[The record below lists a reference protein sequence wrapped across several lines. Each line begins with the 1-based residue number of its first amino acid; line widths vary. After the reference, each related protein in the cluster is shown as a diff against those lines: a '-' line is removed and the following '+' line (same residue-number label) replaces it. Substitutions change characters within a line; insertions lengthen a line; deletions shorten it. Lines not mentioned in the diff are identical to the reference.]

1 VNANS
6 EQHQFQ
12 AAAHDEEIGLREYWL
27 PVRMIFR
34 WRFAHRAALADS
46 PAHHLHLSLS
56 SSLILAGKFPGRASI
71 AFRPVG
77 SGEMGRC
84 LIRVTP
90 ADFPLASSTVSD

>member
-12 AAAHDEEIGLREYWL
+12 AAAHEEEIGLRAFWL
-27 PVRMIFR
+27 PVRMFFC
-34 WRFAHRAALADS
+34 WRFAYRAAQVDS
-46 PAHHLHLSLS
+46 PARHPHLSLS
-56 SSLILAGKFPGRASI
+56 SSLILAGKFPSRSSI
-71 AFRPVG
+71 AFRPAG